1 MDDLNHDIIQR
12 DAGEFG
18 VCVRPNICSR
28 FRRTG
33 GGAGE
38 TAIFYSFYSVRHAA
52 NGLRWPKAHRQADC
66 WEQRWLEKGV
76 VLKTVFVATDES
88 VV

>member
-1 MDDLNHDIIQR
+1 MTP
-12 DAGEFG
+12 ASSVYTF
-18 VCVRPNICSR
+18 VRTSVHVSDVGAVEQ
-28 FRRTG
+28 G
-33 GGAGE
+33 GG
-38 TAIFYSFYSVRHAA
+38 TAIFYSLYSA
-52 NGLRWPKAHRQADC
+52 NGLRGPKAHRQADC